1 MDLTKGYWQ
10 IPVAKE
16 SQLKTAFVTPVG
28 KFEFKTMPFG
38 LAGTPAV
45 FQRYMNTLLADVPHY
60 SAAYLNDIVVFSTSW
75 EDHLRHLR
83 DVLGRI
89 RESGLTI
96 KIQKCRWAQQ
106 TTEFL
111 GRGGTVRPR

>member
-1 MDLTKGYWQ
+1 M
-10 IPVAKE
+10 
-16 SQLKTAFVTPVG
+16 
-28 KFEFKTMPFG
+28 
-38 LAGTPAV
+38 
-45 FQRYMNTLLADVPHY
+45 
-60 SAAYLNDIVVFSTSW
+60 VFSTSW

-111 GRGGTVRPR
+111 GHLVGGGTVRPTEAKTEAIREYERPKTKKQVWASLDIIDDLSQTSPEQQLR